1 MLFEWDEN
9 KSISNRQKHRISF
22 ETAQFVF
29 YDSNRIESYDGRDQL
44 NEDRWTTV
52 GLVEN
57 NTLYVVY
64 TVRGEDDIIRIIS
77 ARKANAKEERA
88 YRQAQF

>member
-1 MLFEWDEN
+1 MQFEWDEE
-9 KSISNRQKHRISF
+9 KSIINKRKHRISF
-22 ETAQFVF
+22 ELAQLVF
-29 YDSNRIESYDGRDQL
+29 YDINRIETYDGRKQPD
-44 NEDRWTTV
+44 EDRWATIGV
-52 GLVEN
+52 AEF

-64 TVRGEDDIIRIIS
+64 TVRGYDDTLRIIS